1 MKVKD
6 LKKVTNV
13 NVNLIFYDRST
24 NELITERNMNGY
36 NHRDFINREIYMIY
50 PTKYEMNTLEVAL
63 Y

>member
-13 NVNLIFYDRST
+13 NVNLIFYDRVT
-24 NELITERNMNGY
+24 DELFVERSMNKY
-36 NHRDFINREIYMIY
+36 DHRDFINHEIYMIF
-50 PTKYEMNTLEVAL
+50 PTEEINTLSVAL